1 MEPLPRRLTLL
12 DTTLLVVG
20 GIIGTGVFFNSS
32 NVAERVH
39 TPGLILT
46 AWLIG
51 GAIALIGALSYA
63 ELGAMMPQVG
73 GEYAFLR
80 EGWHPLVGFLYG
92 VPLLFVLFTCP
103 HPSRPFKLLTHLS

>member
-32 NVAERVH
+32 NVAQRVH

-46 AWLIG
+46 AWLIV
-51 GAIALIGALSYA
+51 AGAL
-63 ELGAMMPQVG
+63 GQ
-73 GEYAFLR
+73 
-80 EGWHPLVGFLYG
+80 
-92 VPLLFVLFTCP
+92 
-103 HPSRPFKLLTHLS
+103 

>member
-20 GIIGTGVFFNSS
+20 GIIGAGIFFNSS
-32 NVAERVH
+32 NVAQRVH

-63 ELGAMMPQVG
+63 ELGAMMQAGRRRIRVFARGLAPRRR
-73 GEYAFLR
+73 L
-80 EGWHPLVGFLYG
+80 PLWMDAAAGDLDRR
-92 VPLLFVLFTCP
+92 
-103 HPSRPFKLLTHLS
+103 HR

>member
-1 MEPLPRRLTLL
+1 MEQLPRRLTLL

-20 GIIGTGVFFNSS
+20 GIIGTGIFFNTS
-32 NVAERVH
+32 NVAQRVH

-63 ELGAMMPQVG
+63 ELGAMMPEVG
-73 GEYAFLR
+73 GSYAFLR
-80 EGWHPLVGFLYG
+80 EGSHP
-92 VPLLFVLFTCP
+92 
-103 HPSRPFKLLTHLS
+103 